1 MKTTS
6 FEISK
11 ELKELGFEA
20 ETIFYINLETEESQI
35 WLNLP
40 KYPLK
45 EFVKSYGLETILDAL
60 PKLINYGR
68 FKNLGLRIYY
78 EECCYIGYEDSN
90 GFLQDFT
97 VNNKLSKSSL
107 ADTAARLLI
116 KLIKDKIVKL

>member
-35 WLNLP
+35 WLDLP

-45 EFVKSYGLETILDAL
+45 EFVKSYDLETILDAL
-60 PKLINYGR
+60 PVVINGIR
-68 FKNLGLRIYY
+68 LQMNFAKGIR
-78 EECCYIGYEDSN
+78 IGYSKLDCDDDEFYIAYKIN
-90 GFLQDFT
+90 GE
-97 VNNKLSKSSL
+97 SL

-116 KLIKDKIVKL
+116 KLIKDKEFSYEK